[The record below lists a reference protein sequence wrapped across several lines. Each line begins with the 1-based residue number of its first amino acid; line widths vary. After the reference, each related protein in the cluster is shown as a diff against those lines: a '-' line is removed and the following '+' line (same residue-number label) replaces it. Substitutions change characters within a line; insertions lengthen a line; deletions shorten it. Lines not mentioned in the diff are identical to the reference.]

1 MSAAK
6 DPIRE
11 QLIEARRNQILDA
24 AATVFAEKGFHRA
37 TTKDI
42 ARTAGVSQG
51 TIYNYFDTKEDLLIG
66 IMARLAE
73 LETLDEELME
83 ALHSDARDF
92 FVTIL
97 RHRIGLLG
105 RVQEMILAVLPEVLV
120 SPELRERF
128 YRQFVLR
135 AATLLEHYVQARIEM
150 GHIRPVNAPLA
161 TRVVQATFIGLLLF
175 RVFGDEV
182 VLSRWDDVPEVL
194 ATILFDGL
202 SPREGA

>member
-1 MSAAK
+1 
-6 DPIRE
+6 
-11 QLIEARRNQILDA
+11 
-24 AATVFAEKGFHRA
+24 V
-37 TTKDI
+37 
-42 ARTAGVSQG
+42 
-51 TIYNYFDTKEDLLIG
+51 
-66 IMARLAE
+66 